1 MITTLETDDLLLVL
15 RSLYW
20 YEDKLANTDM
30 NHRDADEWE
39 RVVWLRT
46 QLGNKLKFEA
56 RID

>member
-1 MITTLETDDLLLVL
+1 MYELDTEQLMVVL
-15 RSLYW
+15 RALYF
-20 YEDKLANTDM
+20 YEDKLTNT
-30 NHRDADEWE
+30 ADQYKDDIEWD